1 MILEYPS
8 NILVENLTQGAK
20 GKYKISWKP
29 AVLASGYNVYRSKV
43 PYGSIYDLVA
53 ENITELSFT
62 DEDFDI
68 IEGIT
73 YYYAVASVRIVNG
86 ETKVSG
92 RSRWQTAQNT
102 NEYMS
107 PDKGT
112 WLDTNNMVYDPHSNK
127 FPTSNQEQNYRGVN
141 FLPLNVMRRT
151 QFNYI
156 QRHEMWILQDR
167 GEPVY
172 LLKRKKV
179 NYSNPDDDD
188 DRRVSARGTR
198 LAVNEP
204 LVEFYE
210 PLIIFVALASPGM
223 THTVNVAGA
232 VMEKQTRSW
241 TIYTP
246 LLEDKDILIDK
257 ENKRWE
263 IQDVVYQRSWRG
275 AITWQSFNVK
285 ALGITDPVFQHQQL
299 KNVDGSK
306 LYAKEHYWQ
315 REGI

>member
-1 MILEYPS
+1 MILTYPS
-8 NILVENLTQGAK
+8 NILVENLTQGET
-20 GKYKISWKP
+20 GNYKISWSP
-29 AVLASGYNVYRSKV
+29 SVLATGYNVYRSKV
-43 PYGSIYDLVA
+43 PYGNMAELIA
-53 ENITELSFT
+53 ENINELFY
-62 DEDFDI
+62 EDDTVEV

-73 YYYAVASVRIVNG
+73 YYYAVSSVRIIDG
-86 ETKVSG
+86 TTKESG

-107 PDKGT
+107 PEKGT
-112 WLDTNNMVYDPHSNK
+112 WLDTNNMIYDPHSNK

-172 LLKRKKV
+172 YFKRKKV
-179 NYSNPDDDD
+179 NYSEPDEDD
-188 DRRVSARGTR
+188 DRRVTARGTR
-198 LAVNEP
+198 LTTESP

-210 PLIIFVALASPGM
+210 PIIIFAALASPGM
-223 THTVNVAGA
+223 THDVNVSGA
-232 VMEKQTRSW
+232 VMQKQTRSW
-241 TIYTP
+241 TLYTP
-246 LLEDKDILIDK
+246 LVEDKDILIDK

-263 IQDVVYQRSWRG
+263 IQDVVRQRSWRG
-275 AITWQSFNVK
+275 ATTWQIFNIKGLNV
-285 ALGITDPVFQHQQL
+285 TDPVYNHPQL
-299 KNVDGSK
+299 KDVDGTK